1 MGFVMALWG
10 GRFSSKSDVFF
21 KKFNSSLEVDYCL
34 AEQDIIASIAWS
46 DAIFSCKIITKDEH
60 EKIKKVLSILLNK
73 IKKNPKLI
81 LTSGEEDV
89 HSWVETELT
98 KQLGVLGKKIHAGR
112 SRNDQITTDLKLWCK
127 AQIFLLIKSLVDL
140 ETMLVLTAEK
150 YISVI
155 MPGFTHLQHA
165 QPITFAYWC
174 LAYLEMFKR
183 DETRL
188 KDALNRLDFC
198 PLGSGALCGTSW
210 NIDRKSLSNKLGF
223 ADPTNNAL
231 DSVSDRDYLM
241 ELLSIA
247 SISMIHLS
255 RFSEDLI
262 IFNSNEFGYVELSD
276 SLTSGSSLMPQKKNP
291 DVLELIRGKSAR
303 VCASMMQIFFLFKS
317 LPLSYNK
324 DMQEDKENFFDAV
337 KTWNDCL
344 NISTMVLKTIKLKK
358 DRCLSSAKKG
368 YSNATELADYL
379 VKKGVSFREA
389 HYIIGNIVQESIK
402 KKKLL
407 EELDISFFRK
417 FSSYFESDLYKIL
430 SLESCLNKRNAYG
443 GVSNSQIKTSILN
456 EKNRLKI
463 L

>member
-1 MGFVMALWG
+1 MALWG
-10 GRFSSKSDVFF
+10 GRFSMKPDVFF
-21 KKFNSSLEVDYCL
+21 KKFNSSLEVDYRL

-60 EKIKKVLSILLNK
+60 DKIQKVLIVLLKK
-73 IKKNPKLI
+73 IQKNPKLI

-112 SRNDQITTDLKLWCK
+112 SRNDQVTTDLKLWCK
-127 AQIFLLIKSLVDL
+127 SQIFLLIKSLVNL
-140 ETMLVLTAEK
+140 ETVLVSTAEK

-165 QPITFAYWC
+165 QPITFSYWC

-183 DETRL
+183 DEWRL

-223 ADPTNNAL
+223 SEPTDNAL
-231 DSVSDRDYLM
+231 DSVSDRDYVM

-247 SISMIHLS
+247 AISMIHLS

-262 IFNSNEFGYVELSD
+262 IFNSSEFGYVELSD
-276 SLTSGSSLMPQKKNP
+276 LLTSGSSLMPQKKNP

-303 VCASMMQIFFLFKS
+303 VCASMMRIFFLFKS

-324 DMQEDKENFFDAV
+324 DMQEDKEGLFDAF
-337 KTWNDCL
+337 KTWNDSL
-344 NISTMVLKTIKLKK
+344 NMSSMVLKTIELKK
-358 DRCLSSAKKG
+358 NRCFSSAKKG

-389 HYIIGNIVQESIK
+389 HHIIGNIVQESIK
-402 KKKLL
+402 QNKLL
-407 EELDISFFRK
+407 EELDISVFKK
-417 FSSYFESDLYKIL
+417 FSSYFGSDLYQVL
-430 SLESCLNKRNAYG
+430 SLESCLNKRNSHG
-443 GVSNSQIKTSILN
+443 GVSNNQIKKSILK
-456 EKNRLKI
+456 EKKRLN